1 MLVRL
6 ILVEVEV
13 EVEVEVIEL
22 LWFPL
27 EREIPEV
34 IVLAAFNEKDSYLLI
49 CERFDMYSFEV
60 SVIVV
65 LIGMKLLNKLKRYV
79 YDG

>member
-34 IVLAAFNEKDSYLLI
+34 IVLAAFNEKDLFSVIWKMFYM
-49 CERFDMYSFEV
+49 CSFEV
-60 SVIVV
+60 LVIVI
-65 LIGMKLLNKLKRYV
+65 LIDMKLLNK
-79 YDG
+79 